1 MMKPRPD
8 SAGFHQI
15 PDSGTA
21 AFAVNAMMHPQ
32 AAAIFPNI
40 DIHELVMF
48 IILCY
53 LVENVLGGPWLR
65 GVGCFCARDG
75 CTPRHGR
82 N

>member
-1 MMKPRPD
+1 MNISFPLVSMMKPRPD

-40 DIHELVMF
+40 DIHDLVMSNF
-48 IILCY
+48 LQ
-53 LVENVLGGPWLR
+53 
-65 GVGCFCARDG
+65 
-75 CTPRHGR
+75 
-82 N
+82 